1 MKKISFDTDSFS
13 GVSPTL
19 LLETSSSK
27 EIRLV
32 MQKGS
37 FMKEHKAPY
46 DIMIQILKGS
56 IEFGINGE
64 KIVLNQLDL
73 ISLKANVSHD
83 LLANEDSIIRLSIS
97 KRDSIDRIKSVL

>member
-1 MKKISFDTDSFS
+1 MKKISFDTDNFS

-27 EIRLV
+27 EIRLA

-46 DIMIQILKGS
+46 EIIIQILKGS
-56 IEFGINGE
+56 IELGVNGE

-73 ISLKANVSHD
+73 ISLKANVPHN
-83 LLANEDSIIRLSIS
+83 LLANEDSIVRLSLS
-97 KRDSIDRIKSVL
+97 KSDSIDRVKSVL